1 MVTEGGEERRKV
13 AEDLDEEKIDE
24 NLSKVGKKTAIHVQE
39 AQRIPIKINQR
50 GSHQFLEKLKKKK
63 RNLES
68 SRGKTN
74 SYVSIRL

>member
-1 MVTEGGEERRKV
+1 M

-63 RNLES
+63 KES
-68 SRGKTN
+68 
-74 SYVSIRL
+74 

>member
-50 GSHQFLEKLKKKK
+50 GSHQLLKKLKKKKK

-68 SRGKTN
+68 SRENKQLC
-74 SYVSIRL
+74 IH